1 MRSVLVRF
9 VAPLLFLLCPLG
21 AAGQVPTPLPEGEA
35 RKVREVVQAQLDA
48 FQRDDGA
55 AAFALATPGIRA
67 TFGDADTFMAMV
79 KTSYAVVYRPKTV
92 EFGAA
97 LLLEGMVVQ
106 PVRLTDDEGQAWLAV
121 YPMEKQPGGEWR
133 TAGCQLSRLAGT
145 TT

>member
-1 MRSVLVRF
+1 MRSVLARLLL
-9 VAPLLFLLCPLG
+9 PLLFLLCPLG
-21 AAGQVPTPLPEGEA
+21 ATGQAPTPLPEGEA
-35 RKVREVVQAQLDA
+35 RQIRNVIQAQLDA

-67 TFGDADTFMAMV
+67 TFGNADTFMQMV

-97 LLLEGMVVQ
+97 MQVDGAVVQ
-106 PVRLTDDEGQAWLAV
+106 PVRLTDDEGRAWLAL

>member
-1 MRSVLVRF
+1 MRSALLRLL
-9 VAPLLFLLCPLG
+9 APLFFLLCPLG
-21 AAGQVPTPLPEGEA
+21 AAGQAPTPLPEGEE
-35 RKVREVVQAQLDA
+35 RQLREVIQAQLDA

-92 EFGAA
+92 AFGAA
-97 LLLEGMVVQ
+97 MLVDGVVVQ
-106 PVRLTDDEGQAWLAV
+106 PVRLTDNEGRAWLAL

>member
-1 MRSVLVRF
+1 MMLTRRQFL
-9 VAPLLFLLCPLG
+9 PLLALLPL
-21 AAGQVPTPLPEGEA
+21 AGHAQVPTPLPEGEA
-35 RKVREVVQAQLDA
+35 KKVRDVVQAQLDA

-79 KTSYAVVYRPKTV
+79 KASYAVVYRPKAV
-92 EFGAA
+92 EFGTAMQVD
-97 LLLEGMVVQ
+97 GVVVQ
-106 PVRLTDDEGQAWLAV
+106 PVRLTDDEGHAWLAV

-145 TT
+145 ST